1 MGSELTFH
9 EGLVNTYFSRDGG
22 HEWFEVAK
30 GSHIYEFGDHGGIIV
45 MANDEAEVTEVQYSW
60 NEGLTWESLHFT
72 SECRPIAEGRL
83 PQSCLRGK
91 HCWLQSFGDDC
102 REALTEELRHG

>member
-1 MGSELTFH
+1 MQATGNVGSELTFR

-45 MANDEAEVTEVQYSW
+45 MANDEAEVTEVMYSW
-60 NEGLTWESLHFT
+60 NEGLTWEALKFA
-72 SECRPIAEGRL
+72 SE
-83 PQSCLRGK
+83 
-91 HCWLQSFGDDC
+91 F
-102 REALTEELRHG
+102 